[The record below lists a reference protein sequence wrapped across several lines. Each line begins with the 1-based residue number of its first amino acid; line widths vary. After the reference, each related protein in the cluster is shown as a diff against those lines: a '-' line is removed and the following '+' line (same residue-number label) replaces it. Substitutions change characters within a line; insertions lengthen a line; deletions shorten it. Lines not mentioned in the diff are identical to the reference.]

1 MQICELETPVWR
13 KLHTAIWI
21 ISGNCYAFVCFHSS
35 QTFYPIDKTFS
46 WHYKM
51 FWINAFASERQTMF
65 ELDSSIRFQLCRIR
79 VHPDFINK
87 DIRYKIINDVFISSE
102 VFAFNDFVL

>member
-1 MQICELETPVWR
+1 MQICELRHRFGENYTLQYGSSREIVMHLYASI
-13 KLHTAIWI
+13 LHRHFIP
-21 ISGNCYAFVCFHSS
+21 F
-35 QTFYPIDKTFS
+35 DRTFS

-51 FWINAFASERQTMF
+51 FWIHAFASERQTMF

-102 VFAFNDFVL
+102 VFAVHDFVL